1 MTDEE
6 VTLLLES
13 VKKSSNSKFE
23 FKIGRFYIDIFS
35 YDIGDV
41 DLFPHQNEPITFHD
55 FVYVYVYESKLKK
68 LVNLETD
75 YRFKD
80 YKPIKYS
87 DFSGYSNG
95 DRMPLSNLY
104 ELVKYLVRLNK
115 ISAFT

>member
-13 VKKSSNSKFE
+13 VKKEHISKFSLR
-23 FKIGRFYIDIFS
+23 IGHFDVDIFTF
-35 YDIGDV
+35 DIGDV
-41 DLFPHQNEPITFHD
+41 DSLPHQNELITFYD
-55 FVYVYVYESKLKK
+55 FVYIYVYESEFRKLT
-68 LVNLETD
+68 NLETD

-87 DFSGYSNG
+87 DIPEYSNG
-95 DRMPLSNLY
+95 DKMPLSNLY
-104 ELVKYLVRLNK
+104 ELVKYLFRLNK